1 MPLSF
6 SFCVLFFFHQGVQ
19 KKVDVFNNF
28 SFCIINELFPFCKK
42 GQLLLL
48 FLHKNILLH
57 RFELLPRQTG

>member
-48 FLHKNILLH
+48 F
-57 RFELLPRQTG
+57 FT

>member
-28 SFCIINELFPFCKK
+28 LFALSMSCFPSAKK
-42 GQLLLL
+42 VNFYFY